1 MGNNY
6 HGHSGL
12 CQFFHDLQYFSDHL
26 RIQRGSR
33 LIKEHHI
40 RIHRHGTCDGDTLFL
55 STGKAVR
62 VSICFVR
69 KTHTGKEF
77 FCFLRS
83 FLFFHQSQ
91 CHRSQHDILFYCLMW
106 KQIELLKYHTD
117 FLTVAVDINLRIC
130 NIHTFKKN
138 LSAGWNFQKV
148 QRTKKGR
155 FSGTG
160 WADDCYHFTLTDIC
174 GDTVQNL
181 VIIKLLL
188 QSLYLQ

>member
-1 MGNNY
+1 
-6 HGHSGL
+6 
-12 CQFFHDLQYFSDHL
+12 
-26 RIQRGSR
+26 
-33 LIKEHHI
+33 
-40 RIHRHGTCDGDTLFL
+40 
-55 STGKAVR
+55 
-62 VSICFVR
+62 
-69 KTHTGKEF
+69 
-77 FCFLRS
+77 
-83 FLFFHQSQ
+83 
-91 CHRSQHDILFYCLMW
+91 MW

-138 LSAGWNFQKV
+138 LATGWDFQKV